1 MKLFLRVLAIAV
13 VALPVVAQA
22 KEVKEF
28 DFEAAAQKHCPKD
41 VVVWSNVK
49 GGGIYHLKGTK
60 LYGKTTDGGY
70 LCRQEADAAGWKEYE
85 NDQPRQQGSSSAK

>member
-1 MKLFLRVLAIAV
+1 MKPLLRVLAIAV
-13 VALPVVAQA
+13 LMLPAVAAEA
-22 KEVKEF
+22 REVKEF

-49 GGGIYHLKGTK
+49 GGGIFHVQGSK

-70 LCRQEADAAGWKEYE
+70 LCRKEAEAAGWKEYDD
-85 NDQPRQQGSSSAK
+85 NQATRLPQH

>member
-1 MKLFLRVLAIAV
+1 MKPLLRVFV
-13 VALPVVAQA
+13 VALLLPAAAAQA
-22 KEVKEF
+22 KEVKEY

-49 GGGIYHLKGTK
+49 GGGLYHVKGSK

-70 LCRQEADAAGWKEYE
+70 LCRKEAEAAGWHEYKG
-85 NDQPRQQGSSSAK
+85 DKAAR

>member
-1 MKLFLRVLAIAV
+1 MKPFLRVLA
-13 VALPVVAQA
+13 VAALVLPAAAAQA

-41 VVVWSNVK
+41 TVVWSNVR
-49 GGGIYHLKGTK
+49 GGGLFHAKGSK

-70 LCRQEADAAGWKEYE
+70 LCRKEAEAAGWHEYGG
-85 NDQPRQQGSSSAK
+85 DQPQR

>member
-1 MKLFLRVLAIAV
+1 MKAFLRVLAALLLLPAV
-13 VALPVVAQA
+13 AAQA

-28 DFEAAAQKHCPKD
+28 DFESAAQKHCPKD

-49 GGGIYHLKGTK
+49 GGGIFHIKGSK

-70 LCRQEADAAGWKEYE
+70 LCRKEAEAAGWKEYE
-85 NDQPRQQGSSSAK
+85 NDQR